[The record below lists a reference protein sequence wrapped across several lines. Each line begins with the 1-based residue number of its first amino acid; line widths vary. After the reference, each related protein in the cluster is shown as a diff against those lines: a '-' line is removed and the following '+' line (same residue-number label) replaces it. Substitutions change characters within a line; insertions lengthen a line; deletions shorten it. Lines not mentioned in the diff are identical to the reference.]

1 MKTVLGYRDA
11 TQENVGVVL
20 AIYLCKSLSMFTNTG
35 LGDGDPSERHFF
47 EVLCMGR
54 SILLTK

>member
-1 MKTVLGYRDA
+1 MKPVVGYRDA

-35 LGDGDPSERHFF
+35 LGDGDPSERHFLQF
-47 EVLCMGR
+47 YVWGGQ
-54 SILLTK
+54 SF

>member
-1 MKTVLGYRDA
+1 MKTVVGYRDA

-35 LGDGDPSERHFF
+35 LGDGDPSERHF
-47 EVLCMGR
+47 L
-54 SILLTK
+54 